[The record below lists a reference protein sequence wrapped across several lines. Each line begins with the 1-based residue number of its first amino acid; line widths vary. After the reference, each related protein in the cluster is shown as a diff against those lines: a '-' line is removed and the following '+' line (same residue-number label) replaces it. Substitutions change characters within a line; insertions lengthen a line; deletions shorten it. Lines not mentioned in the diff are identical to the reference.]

1 MSSIQNK
8 WLQLPTSRLSRRVV
22 GVVFLCV
29 IAIEGIILVPS
40 VLRREKEFLSQIE
53 EVSSGQVTVIK
64 QTTEL
69 ETSGEELLNKIA
81 RIENMGI
88 KLIGNLE
95 HRVVGGALYRA
106 NGELVGTFGEPPEL
120 SFDRVTTD
128 EVITFKNGDRFDAAW
143 TAERMQRDYILIFRH
158 DISSVKEEL
167 SNFILRVTGLV
178 VIISIVVTIGTWIAL
193 DPLVITPILCL
204 RKDLIQAG
212 EAISKDKKASEFASA
227 KIARKDE
234 LGDVIEA
241 FNQMFHQISGAIS
254 DRKRA
259 EAALQESFTKVEA
272 YSQALNKELEK
283 GREIQKNFLPP
294 TILQKQNLETAV
306 FFEPARQVA
315 GDFYDVFDI
324 SKSSV
329 GLVIAD
335 VCDKGVGAALF
346 MALFRSLIR
355 IFSLEA
361 KLRGNASAILKANLP
376 VNGEWIG
383 ESTSTNLAHLNAL
396 QAVLMTNN
404 YVAEYHGELGMFAT
418 LFFGVLEPETGL
430 LTYING
436 GHEPLF
442 IINAD
447 GAVKEHLNST
457 GPAVGMLPNMKF
469 KIRQIFLEPGE
480 ILLGYT
486 DGVPEARA
494 EGGQFFTQERLL
506 SMLAKTPPS
515 AKELIDKIAT
525 SVLEHTGSAEQFD
538 DITMLAVRRGINN

>member
-1 MSSIQNK
+1 MSSIQNQ
-8 WLQLPTSRLSRRVV
+8 WLQLLTARLSRRVV

-29 IAIEGIILVPS
+29 VVIEGIILVPS

-69 ETSGEELLNKIA
+69 DTSGEELLNKIA
-81 RIENMGI
+81 RIENMEI
-88 KLIGNLE
+88 KLIGNLK
-95 HRVVGGALYRA
+95 HLVVGGALYQDS
-106 NGELVGTFGEPPEL
+106 GELVGTFGEPPEL
-120 SFDRVTTD
+120 SFDRVKTD
-128 EVITFKNGDRFDAAW
+128 NVVTLKNGDRFDAAW
-143 TAERMQRDYILIFRH
+143 TTEQMQRDFILIFRH
-158 DISSVKEEL
+158 DISSVGSEL
-167 SNFILRVTGLV
+167 NGFILRIGGLV
-178 VIISIVVTIGTWIAL
+178 VIISIFVTVCTWIAL
-193 DPLVITPILCL
+193 DPLLISPILCL

-212 EAISKDKKASEFASA
+212 EAIKKDEDAPEFDSV
-227 KIARKDE
+227 KIPRKDE

-241 FNQMFHQISGAIS
+241 FNQMFQKISEAIS
-254 DRKRA
+254 DRKQA

-294 TILQKQNLETAV
+294 TIVQKPNLETAV

-315 GDFYDVFDI
+315 GDFYDVFDLANNC
-324 SKSSV
+324 V

-355 IFSLEA
+355 IFSMDT

-383 ESTSTNLAHLNAL
+383 ESTATNVAHLNAL
-396 QAVLMTNN
+396 QAVSLTNN

-442 IINAD
+442 II
-447 GAVKEHLNST
+447 
-457 GPAVGMLPNMKF
+457 
-469 KIRQIFLEPGE
+469 
-480 ILLGYT
+480 
-486 DGVPEARA
+486 
-494 EGGQFFTQERLL
+494 
-506 SMLAKTPPS
+506 
-515 AKELIDKIAT
+515 
-525 SVLEHTGSAEQFD
+525 
-538 DITMLAVRRGINN
+538 